1 MYPVQ
6 RGWPRVQGARE
17 EWPLRHVR
25 RIEHPRAESLVEK
38 MAEAQGEKQAAHAE
52 MLKAQERFHSA
63 FAEEARFRKQM
74 DMNPRYADEAI
85 AVEERE
91 IVRSDSKEQAE
102 LGPPSFES
110 FP

>member
-1 MYPVQ
+1 MAAAARATNRTVSVVTWATASELSQ
-6 RGWPRVQGARE
+6 LARE
-17 EWPLRHVR
+17 RK
-25 RIEHPRAESLVEK
+25 SLVEK

>member
-1 MYPVQ
+1 
-6 RGWPRVQGARE
+6 
-17 EWPLRHVR
+17 
-25 RIEHPRAESLVEK
+25 